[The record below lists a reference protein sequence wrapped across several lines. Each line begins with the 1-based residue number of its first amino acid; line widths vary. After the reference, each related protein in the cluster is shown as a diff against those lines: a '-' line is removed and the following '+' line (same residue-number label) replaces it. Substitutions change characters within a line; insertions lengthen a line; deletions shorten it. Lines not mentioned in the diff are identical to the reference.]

1 MERHAGAHD
10 ITLGELKLNRTR
22 LCPIKET
29 AALVC
34 FEFVTRSSAVHADQ
48 RNPYKTSRNKAR
60 SFCRSFRNFMA
71 YVSWNDS
78 RAWRMVTRYLL
89 SRSSSFFFFLLFQDP
104 LVLYVSDA
112 AFSRPCRAQIA
123 PVIISSSSEWCQ
135 STAFRAMRRVI
146 NSNVAPFITW
156 ITNDERDFK
165 YPMLLIRFN

>member
-1 MERHAGAHD
+1 MIHVLGGWSLD
-10 ITLGELKLNRTR
+10 I
-22 LCPIKET
+22 
-29 AALVC
+29 
-34 FEFVTRSSAVHADQ
+34 F
-48 RNPYKTSRNKAR
+48 SR
-60 SFCRSFRNFMA
+60 
-71 YVSWNDS
+71 DHPP
-78 RAWRMVTRYLL
+78 
-89 SRSSSFFFFLLFQDP
+89 FFFFLLFQDP

-156 ITNDERDFK
+156 ITNDESDFK